1 MIKQATPSEQ
11 LSAFL
16 SEHPRITV
24 LTGAGI
30 SAAAGIPT
38 YRDAEGHWR
47 HCKPITHQEFLSHHS
62 RRQRYWARSMRGWP
76 AISAAQ
82 PTAAHQALVTLE
94 QAGRIDTLI
103 TQNVDRLH
111 QRAGSE
117 RVIDLHGRLDRVR
130 CLDCH
135 TPYDRT
141 EIQDWLCDH
150 NAQTA
155 EPAGIRPDGDA
166 ELHEAQEKQFRVPQC
181 RACKGTLM
189 PDVVFFGANV
199 PRERVDACT
208 AAIEQSDAL
217 LAIGSSL
224 QVYSGFRFCRLA
236 DRLGKPLALLNP
248 GNTRADDLA
257 QLKLESDCQE
267 LLPAV
272 NKRTMTSG
280 TDGCQPATPD
290 QSSLMRSR

>member
-1 MIKQATPSEQ
+1 MIRQATESEQ
-11 LSAFL
+11 LSTFL
-16 SEHPRITV
+16 SDHPRLTV

-38 YRDAEGHWR
+38 YRDAAGHWR
-47 HCKPITHQEFLSHHS
+47 HSNPITHQEFLSHHS

-76 AISAAQ
+76 AISVAK
-82 PTAAHQALVTLE
+82 PTAAHRALVELE
-94 QAGRIDTLI
+94 QAGRIGTLI

-135 TPYDRT
+135 TLYDRT
-141 EIQDWLCDH
+141 ELQDWLCGH
-150 NAQTA
+150 NAQVA
-155 EPAGIRPDGDA
+155 EPAGVRPDGDA
-166 ELHEAQEKQFRVPQC
+166 ELHENYTRQFRVPQC
-181 RACKGTLM
+181 TSCEGTLM
-189 PDVVFFGANV
+189 PDVIFFGANV
-199 PRERVDACT
+199 PRARVDAC
-208 AAIEQSDAL
+208 AEALEQSDAL

-248 GNTRADDLA
+248 GATRADDLA
-257 QLKLESDCQE
+257 NVKFESDCQE
-267 LLPAV
+267 LVPAATRQIMASD
-272 NKRTMTSG
+272 NKYSSAV
-280 TDGCQPATPD
+280 PHD